1 MSEIHLEHMDHTSG
15 EVHYPEGIKWTKQ
28 RKAVYEVLLEAE
40 GPLSAVEI
48 YHKAEEK
55 SGEAEYAISTIYR
68 ILAAFEE
75 QDWLIKSNFM
85 NEETYVYELDR
96 GSHTHYAV
104 CMKCHKR
111 VALSGCPFM
120 KMQLPKAQD
129 DFQITGHKLELY
141 GYCKECKE

>member
-1 MSEIHLEHMDHTSG
+1 MSHCHEEHTEKNG
-15 EVHYPEGIKWTKQ
+15 KGNFPEGIKWTKQ
-28 RKAVYEVLLEAE
+28 RKAVYEVLSEAD

-55 SGEAEYAISTIYR
+55 AGDAEYAISTIYR
-68 ILAAFEE
+68 ILATFEE
-75 QDWLIKSNFM
+75 HDWLIKSNFM
-85 NEETYVYELDR
+85 NEETFVYELDR

-120 KMQLPKAQD
+120 KMHLPEAQD
-129 DFQITGHKLELY
+129 DFTITGHKLELY
-141 GYCKECKE
+141 GYCKECKEE